1 MPETTPES
9 PPQAADTR
17 HGPLLVIAGMSRG
30 GTTWTGKCLN
40 EHSQAAVFGESL
52 FWGRRYLPPKS
63 DGRYSREETAM
74 VLESL
79 RNGFKHFVGDGPGH
93 LKKVTSQHG
102 GEIIEAV
109 ARQLPPRPTPYE
121 VFATYG
127 REIARREGKA
137 TFVEK
142 TPHSVLWIDRIIA
155 QAPDLRMLVLVRNPY
170 DFMLSYKHQ
179 GDRKPAEVRQAF
191 QEVYHPFGCAMV
203 WRGYARAAL
212 KARDVYPR
220 QTLLISFEELTAP
233 ESGAIQCLQEFFGL
247 PIEPI
252 ERLVPTDN
260 TSFPGGARPE
270 LSAVDL
276 FWMNLIAR
284 KWIRT
289 LGYERQRTPFAPLGV
304 LWSLVTLVPWAWR
317 SYRYVAST
325 RRDSTLKYLLNWV
338 RPRIGRN
345 HG

>member
-1 MPETTPES
+1 MAETMAES
-9 PPQAADTR
+9 PPQTATER
-17 HGPLLVIAGMSRG
+17 VGPLLVIAGMSRG

-52 FWGRRYLPPKS
+52 FWGRRYFPPQA
-63 DGRYSREETAM
+63 DGRYDPADTAA

-79 RNGFKHFVGDGPGH
+79 RTGFKHFVGDGPGH
-93 LKKVTSQHG
+93 LKNVTLENG
-102 GEIIEAV
+102 GEIIKSV
-109 ARQLPPRPTPYE
+109 AAQLPPRPTPYE

-142 TPHSVLWIDRIIA
+142 TPHSILWIDRIIA

-179 GDRKPAEVRQAF
+179 GDRKSAEVRQTF

-212 KARDVYPR
+212 KARDVYPKE
-220 QTLLISFEELTAP
+220 TLLISFEELTAP
-233 ESGAIQCLQEFFGL
+233 KSGAIQRLQEFFGL
-247 PIEPI
+247 PVEPI
-252 ERLVPTDN
+252 EEMVPTDN
-260 TSFPGGARPE
+260 TSFPGGERPK
-270 LSAVDL
+270 LTPVDL

-284 KWIRT
+284 RWIRT
-289 LGYERQRTPFAPLGV
+289 LGYEKRPTPVAPLKV
-304 LWSLVTLVPWAWR
+304 LWSLATLLPWAWR

-338 RPRIGRN
+338 RPRIGNR
-345 HG
+345 